1 MTTHRPLTD
10 CVVGF
15 SISESEDMERL
26 GFDRSEMNRCV
37 VRLSES
43 LLAAG
48 ARLAFGHDWRPGG
61 VMVAVAALAV
71 RYFHLGPD
79 AAGESKAK
87 APIIN
92 RVAWPDLPFLAPAET
107 SNPDASPPA
116 GSAVD
121 PMVRL
126 LKGIVDARQ
135 TSVPEG
141 TSRADALSLMR
152 AELADLCNIRVCLGG
167 KLTGSSG
174 KMSGIVEEALGALRK
189 GRPVFTSGIFG
200 GASDLVARAMD
211 SETDIENKSLTDDLR
226 ARLLAIRKLSASA
239 DKGLTAAEEKFLDD
253 LGVALLEIR
262 ALSANV
268 DRGLTAEEEKLLW
281 HCTSTEQCVEL
292 ILRGAVKC
300 FTKNQETSH

>member
-43 LLAAG
+43 LLAVG

-71 RYFHLGPD
+71 RYFHLGPG
-79 AAGESKAK
+79 AAGESKPK

-107 SNPDASPPA
+107 SNPDASLPA

-126 LKGIVDARQ
+126 LKGVVDARQ
-135 TSVPEG
+135 TPVPEG

-167 KLTGSSG
+167 KLAGFSG

-200 GASDLVARAMD
+200 GASALVARAMD
-211 SETDIENKSLTDDLR
+211 PATDISEDKSLADDLR
-226 ARLLAIRKLSASA
+226 A
-239 DKGLTAAEEKFLDD
+239 
-253 LGVALLEIR
+253 ALLEIR
-262 ALSANV
+262 KLSANV
-268 DRGLTAEEEKLLW
+268 DRGLTAVEEKLLW

-300 FTKNQETSH
+300 FTENEETSH

>member
-43 LLAAG
+43 LLAVG

-79 AAGESKAK
+79 AAGKSKAK

-92 RVAWPDLPFLAPAET
+92 RVAWPDLPFLAPAVT

-126 LKGIVDARQ
+126 LKGVVDARQ
-135 TSVPEG
+135 TPVPEG

-152 AELADLCNIRVCLGG
+152 AELADLCDIRVCLGG
-167 KLTGSSG
+167 KLTGFSG

-200 GASDLVARAMD
+200 GASALVARAMD
-211 SETDIENKSLTDDLR
+211 PATDISEDKSLKDDLR
-226 ARLLAIRKLSASA
+226 AALLEIRKLSA
-239 DKGLTAAEEKFLDD
+239 
-253 LGVALLEIR
+253 
-262 ALSANV
+262 NV
-268 DRGLTAEEEKLLW
+268 ERGLTAEEEKLLW

-300 FTKNQETSH
+300 FSGMRETSR

>member
-15 SISESEDMERL
+15 SISESEGMERL

-43 LLAAG
+43 LLAVG

-71 RYFHLGPD
+71 RYFRLGPD
-79 AAGESKAK
+79 AAGKSKAK

-92 RVAWPDLPFLAPAET
+92 RVAWPDRPFLAPAKELNSKT
-107 SNPDASPPA
+107 SALA

-126 LKGIVDARQ
+126 LKGVVDARQ
-135 TSVPEG
+135 TPVSPG
-141 TSRADALSLMR
+141 TSRADALSVMR

-167 KLTGSSG
+167 KLTGFSG
-174 KMSGIVEEALGALRK
+174 TMPGIIEEALGALRK
-189 GRPVFTSGIFG
+189 KRPVFTSGIFG
-200 GASDLVARAMD
+200 GASAMLARAMD
-211 SETDIENKSLTDDLR
+211 PATDASNKSLITDMRAAILERHKLDGDL
-226 ARLLAIRKLSASA
+226 
-239 DKGLTAAEEKFLDD
+239 DKGLTQAEEKLLDD
-253 LGVALLEIR
+253 VNTALLEIR
-262 ALSANV
+262 KCSANV
-268 DRGLTAEEEKLLW
+268 DRGLTPAEEKRLW
-281 HCTSTEQCVEL
+281 LCTSTEQCVEL

-300 FTKNQETSH
+300 FSRTPAKSR

>member
-15 SISESEDMERL
+15 SISESEEMERL

-43 LLAAG
+43 LLAVG

-71 RYFHLGPD
+71 RYFRLGPA
-79 AAGESKAK
+79 AAGESKPK

-107 SNPDASPPA
+107 SHPDASPPG

-121 PMVRL
+121 PMVHL

-135 TSVPEG
+135 TPVPQG
-141 TSRADALSLMR
+141 TSRAEALSLMR
-152 AELADLCNIRVCLGG
+152 AELADLCHIRVCLGG
-167 KLTGSSG
+167 KLTGFSG
-174 KMSGIVEEALGALRK
+174 KMPGIVEEALGALRK

-200 GASDLVARAMD
+200 GASAMLARAMD
-211 SETDIENKSLTDDLR
+211 PATDISGKSLTDDLR
-226 ARLLAIRKLSASA
+226 AALLERHKLAGHIDQGLTPAEEKLLDDVNTALLEIRKLSAN
-239 DKGLTAAEEKFLDD
+239 
-253 LGVALLEIR
+253 I
-262 ALSANV
+262 
-268 DRGLTAEEEKLLW
+268 DRGLTPAEEKLLW

-300 FTKNQETSH
+300 FSGMRETSR

>member
-79 AAGESKAK
+79 AAGKSKAK

-135 TSVPEG
+135 TPVPEG

-167 KLTGSSG
+167 KLTGFSG
-174 KMSGIVEEALGALRK
+174 KISGIVEEALGALRK

-200 GASDLVARAMD
+200 GASALVARAMD
-211 SETDIENKSLTDDLR
+211 PATDISEDKSLKDDLR
-226 ARLLAIRKLSASA
+226 AALLEIRKLSAH
-239 DKGLTAAEEKFLDD
+239 
-253 LGVALLEIR
+253 
-262 ALSANV
+262 V

-300 FTKNQETSH
+300 FAENQETSH